1 MVLIMCLSKLKWF
14 LPSWSKARWI
24 CIFSLGLYCF
34 DTGSDIFVAED
45 LFDKCHVKYA
55 SSVLTFVF
63 LPGIIYGCFE
73 FFRDSSRELR
83 DVLICFVFYPLF
95 YIPISIWKLF
105 QAVRKSGDKYTSAY
119 EEDDAKL

>member
-1 MVLIMCLSKLKWF
+1 MCC
-14 LPSWSKARWI
+14 WSKARWI

-34 DTGSDIFVAED
+34 DTGSDIFVAKD

-63 LPGIIYGCFE
+63 LPGIIYGCYKYFKKDSA
-73 FFRDSSRELR
+73 FREWRH
-83 DVLICFVFYPLF
+83 VLYYFVLHPLF

-105 QAVRKSGDKYTSAY
+105 EAVKECDQNDHDSVT
-119 EEDDAKL
+119 EEDDAKM